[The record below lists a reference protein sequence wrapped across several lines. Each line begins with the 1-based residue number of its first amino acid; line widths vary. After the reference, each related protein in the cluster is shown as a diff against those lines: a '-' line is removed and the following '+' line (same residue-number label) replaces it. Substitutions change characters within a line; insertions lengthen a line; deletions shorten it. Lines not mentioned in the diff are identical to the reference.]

1 LASLELSAEP
11 IPETTMATSNTSNTA
26 AAQKQIDRLADS
38 AHGAIDRAS
47 EMAERL
53 GDKTDELWGMKDDY
67 MESARDY
74 VKQNPLMA
82 LGLALA
88 AGYLFGKI
96 SSWR

>member
-1 LASLELSAEP
+1 
-11 IPETTMATSNTSNTA
+11 MATSTTNTS
-26 AAQKQIDRLADS
+26 AAQKQIDRVADT

-67 MESARDY
+67 VGSARDY
-74 VKQNPLMA
+74 VKHNPLVA
-82 LGLALA
+82 LGIALA

-96 SSWR
+96 SSRR

>member
-1 LASLELSAEP
+1 
-11 IPETTMATSNTSNTA
+11 MATSTTSTG
-26 AAQKQIDRLADS
+26 AQKQIDRLADN

-67 MESARDY
+67 VDSARDY
-74 VKQNPLMA
+74 VKHNPLVA
-82 LGLALA
+82 LGIALA

>member
-1 LASLELSAEP
+1 
-11 IPETTMATSNTSNTA
+11 MATSTTNTS
-26 AAQKQIDRLADS
+26 AAQKQIDRVADT

-67 MESARDY
+67 VERARDY
-74 VKQNPLMA
+74 VKHNPLVA
-82 LGLALA
+82 LGIALA

-96 SSWR
+96 SSRR

>member
-1 LASLELSAEP
+1 
-11 IPETTMATSNTSNTA
+11 MATSTNTS
-26 AAQKQIDRLADS
+26 AAQKQIDRLADN

-67 MESARDY
+67 VDSARDY
-74 VKQNPLMA
+74 VKQNPLVA

>member
-1 LASLELSAEP
+1 
-11 IPETTMATSNTSNTA
+11 MATSSTNTSG
-26 AAQKQIDRLADS
+26 AQKQIDRLADG

-67 MESARDY
+67 VGSARDY

-82 LGLALA
+82 LGIALA

-96 SSWR
+96 TSGR

>member
-1 LASLELSAEP
+1 
-11 IPETTMATSNTSNTA
+11 MATNTTSTSG
-26 AAQKQIDRLADS
+26 AQKQIDRLADN

-47 EMAERL
+47 EMAGRV

-67 MESARDY
+67 VASARDY

>member
-1 LASLELSAEP
+1 
-11 IPETTMATSNTSNTA
+11 MATSSTNNTA

>member
-1 LASLELSAEP
+1 
-11 IPETTMATSNTSNTA
+11 MATSTNTS
-26 AAQKQIDRLADS
+26 AAQKQIDRLADN

-47 EMAERL
+47 EMAERV

-67 MESARDY
+67 VESARDY
-74 VKQNPLMA
+74 VKHNPLMA